1 MIAII
6 QLTCFIIRNIMA
18 KKTTSINEDIAQVPS
33 FEASMQELEQIV
45 NRLESGELPL
55 EEALNE
61 FEHGVRL
68 ARVGQKTLQDAEQRV
83 RILLKEDD
91 NSAPD
96 EFIQEAE

>member
-1 MIAII
+1 
-6 QLTCFIIRNIMA
+6 MA
-18 KKTTSINEDIAQVPS
+18 KKTTSINQDTTQTPS

-68 ARVGQKTLQDAEQRV
+68 ARVGQKHYKMLNNVFASYSKRMMTLHLM
-83 RILLKEDD
+83 ILSKRL
-91 NSAPD
+91 NN
-96 EFIQEAE
+96 

>member
-1 MIAII
+1 
-6 QLTCFIIRNIMA
+6 MA
-18 KKTTSINEDIAQVPS
+18 KKTTSINQDTTQTPS

-61 FEHGVRL
+61 FEQGVRL

-91 NSAPD
+91 DTTPD
-96 EFIQEAE
+96 DFIQEAE